1 MFKNQLHERRGRIWG
16 TDKIEI
22 RLLSTEV
29 GDLMVSRTI
38 IRYMCVKCEKRLHAR
53 KDCMMEAGKL
63 NNEMAKSSPSAAGFF
78 TAGLAGYFSRSGCI
92 QVRGMPTHLMEKYPV

>member
-1 MFKNQLHERRGRIWG
+1 VRIKYKSG
-16 TDKIEI
+16 YYVRK
-22 RLLSTEV
+22 S
-29 GDLMVSRTI
+29 GDLTLPRTI

-78 TAGLAGYFSRSGCI
+78 TAGLAGRFLRSGCI
-92 QVRGMPTHLMEKYPV
+92 RIQDMPTRWMKKFHG